1 MLLPVLLGGNT
12 VLFFECP
19 EKAGVVLEAV
29 LEINMAD
36 GLVGQ
41 YSVLAGVK
49 PFFQDVLVERNP
61 HVVLEDVGD
70 MVFAH
75 IEKGRQAVQA

>member
-1 MLLPVLLGGNT
+1 
-12 VLFFECP
+12 
-19 EKAGVVLEAV
+19 
-29 LEINMAD
+29 MAD

-41 YSVLAGVK
+41 YGVLAGVK

-75 IEKGRQAVQA
+75 RKKDDRLSRLKSSSRCRLI

>member
-1 MLLPVLLGGNT
+1 
-12 VLFFECP
+12 
-19 EKAGVVLEAV
+19 
-29 LEINMAD
+29 MAD

-41 YSVLAGVK
+41 YGVLAGVK
-49 PFFQDVLVERNP
+49 PFFQDVLVERDT

-75 IEKGRQAVQA
+75 IEKGRQGDRKSVV